1 MFLHISLL
9 LALVGPL
16 GSRLGARPNLLPT
29 TTGARRRGVSA
40 ALQVAMSGIG
50 SARSS
55 TTQKLPM
62 RPASMSAILTKEDP
76 TPTVELYAD
85 GTVNQYTSTLTSLR
99 ANYKLSTRDVRLLRS
114 STRVLA
120 PREEYVIFDL
130 GDLKGVLQR
139 DRVILIGADRPAA
152 TALADELRQRLVVE
166 RDDRELERDTPFEV
180 RVIECMLEQTYSLL
194 EEALQRLETMVTDTL
209 AELTD
214 PSQSQREAGREAALG
229 RLLPL
234 QLSLNSL
241 QARTERLASVLE
253 ELLDNEEDVADL
265 CLSAQSE
272 ARVYEEEDPAILD
285 EGEEV
290 DEVKELKRREVAE
303 NLEAEQELVET
314 LLDVYNARLD
324 SLNDRISEL
333 ATSIETTQ
341 VTLELQLDNE
351 RNRLARFELTLNM
364 AGLCIGMSAMVS
376 GFFGMNLV
384 SGVENAVGG
393 FWIATVLSTLCSAA
407 LFFSCTRRFRNVS
420 LQQRS
425 RLKDVQALK
434 RVLTDVDAV
443 ALLLRAK
450 PATDLDRL
458 LESSGVPKMNEREMG
473 LLQSM
478 LAMDSL

>member
-1 MFLHISLL
+1 MFLHLSLL
-9 LALVGPL
+9 FALVGPL
-16 GSRLGARPNLLPT
+16 GSRLGGRPNLLPT

-50 SARSS
+50 PVQTSS
-55 TTQKLPM
+55 PKLPR
-62 RPASMSAILTKEDP
+62 RPASMVFTKEDP

-166 RDDRELERDTPFEV
+166 RDDRELERETPFEV
-180 RVIECMLEQTYSLL
+180 RVVECMLEQTYSLL

-285 EGEEV
+285 DGEEV
-290 DEVKELKRREVAE
+290 DEAKELKRREVAE
-303 NLEAEQELVET
+303 NLEDEQELVET

-393 FWIATVLSTLCSAA
+393 FWIATVLSTVCSAA

>member
-1 MFLHISLL
+1 MVF
-9 LALVGPL
+9 
-16 GSRLGARPNLLPT
+16 
-29 TTGARRRGVSA
+29 
-40 ALQVAMSGIG
+40 
-50 SARSS
+50 
-55 TTQKLPM
+55 
-62 RPASMSAILTKEDP
+62 TKEDP

-166 RDDRELERDTPFEV
+166 RDDRELERETPFEV
-180 RVIECMLEQTYSLL
+180 RVVECMLEQTYSLL

-285 EGEEV
+285 DGEEV
-290 DEVKELKRREVAE
+290 DEAKELKRREVAE
-303 NLEAEQELVET
+303 NLEDEQELVET

-393 FWIATVLSTLCSAA
+393 FWIATVLSTICSAA

>member
-1 MFLHISLL
+1 M
-9 LALVGPL
+9 G
-16 GSRLGARPNLLPT
+16 
-29 TTGARRRGVSA
+29 
-40 ALQVAMSGIG
+40 
-50 SARSS
+50 
-55 TTQKLPM
+55 
-62 RPASMSAILTKEDP
+62 
-76 TPTVELYAD
+76 
-85 GTVNQYTSTLTSLR
+85 
-99 ANYKLSTRDVRLLRS
+99 
-114 STRVLA
+114 
-120 PREEYVIFDL
+120 
-130 GDLKGVLQR
+130 
-139 DRVILIGADRPAA
+139 
-152 TALADELRQRLVVE
+152 
-166 RDDRELERDTPFEV
+166 
-180 RVIECMLEQTYSLL
+180 
-194 EEALQRLETMVTDTL
+194 
-209 AELTD
+209 
-214 PSQSQREAGREAALG
+214 
-229 RLLPL
+229 L

-253 ELLDNEEDVADL
+253 ELLDNDEDVADL
-265 CLSAQSE
+265 CLSARCE
-272 ARVYEEEDPAILD
+272 ARVYEEEDEQASYPNPNPGLLLGEGSPEEMD
-285 EGEEV
+285 EIKAQKLEA
-290 DEVKELKRREVAE
+290 RREVGE
-303 NLEAEQELVET
+303 KLEAEQELVET

-384 SGVENAVGG
+384 SGVENALGG
-393 FWIATVLSTLCSAA
+393 FWIATLLSTFGSAA

>member
-1 MFLHISLL
+1 MVF
-9 LALVGPL
+9 
-16 GSRLGARPNLLPT
+16 
-29 TTGARRRGVSA
+29 
-40 ALQVAMSGIG
+40 
-50 SARSS
+50 
-55 TTQKLPM
+55 
-62 RPASMSAILTKEDP
+62 TKEDP

-166 RDDRELERDTPFEV
+166 RDDRELERETPFEV
-180 RVIECMLEQTYSLL
+180 RVVECMLEQTYSLL

-272 ARVYEEEDPAILD
+272 ARVYEEEDPVLMD
-285 EGEEV
+285 EAEEA
-290 DEVKELKRREVAE
+290 DEAKELKRREVAE

-376 GFFGMNLV
+376 GFFGMNLA
-384 SGVENAVGG
+384 SGIEAAYGG
-393 FWIATVLSTLCSAA
+393 FWIATVLSSLCSAA
-407 LFFSCTRRFRNVS
+407 LFLSCTRRFRNVS

-458 LESSGVPKMNEREMG
+458 LESSGVPKMNEREMN

>member
-166 RDDRELERDTPFEV
+166 RDDRELERETPFEV
-180 RVIECMLEQTYSLL
+180 RVVECMLEQTYSLL
-194 EEALQRLETMVTDTL
+194 EEALQRLETMVTHT
-209 AELTD
+209 
-214 PSQSQREAGREAALG
+214 
-229 RLLPL
+229 
-234 QLSLNSL
+234 LSLTPNP
-241 QARTERLASVLE
+241 
-253 ELLDNEEDVADL
+253 
-265 CLSAQSE
+265 
-272 ARVYEEEDPAILD
+272 DPD
-285 EGEEV
+285 P
-290 DEVKELKRREVAE
+290 
-303 NLEAEQELVET
+303 
-314 LLDVYNARLD
+314 
-324 SLNDRISEL
+324 
-333 ATSIETTQ
+333 
-341 VTLELQLDNE
+341 
-351 RNRLARFELTLNM
+351 
-364 AGLCIGMSAMVS
+364 
-376 GFFGMNLV
+376 
-384 SGVENAVGG
+384 
-393 FWIATVLSTLCSAA
+393 
-407 LFFSCTRRFRNVS
+407 
-420 LQQRS
+420 
-425 RLKDVQALK
+425 
-434 RVLTDVDAV
+434 
-443 ALLLRAK
+443 K
-450 PATDLDRL
+450 PDPNP
-458 LESSGVPKMNEREMG
+458 SPNPSPHPSPSPNPNP
-473 LLQSM
+473 
-478 LAMDSL
+478 

>member
-1 MFLHISLL
+1 MFLHLSLL
-9 LALVGPL
+9 FALVGPL
-16 GSRLGARPNLLPT
+16 GSRLGGRPNLLPT

-50 SARSS
+50 PVQTSS
-55 TTQKLPM
+55 PKLPR
-62 RPASMSAILTKEDP
+62 RPASMVFTKEDP

-166 RDDRELERDTPFEV
+166 RDDRELERETPFEV
-180 RVIECMLEQTYSLL
+180 RVVECMLEQTYSLL

-285 EGEEV
+285 DGEEV
-290 DEVKELKRREVAE
+290 DEAKELKRREVAE
-303 NLEAEQELVET
+303 NLEDEQELVET

-341 VTLELQLDNE
+341 VSKRSQYSKVDH
-351 RNRLARFELTLNM
+351 
-364 AGLCIGMSAMVS
+364 AGDAQ
-376 GFFGMNLV
+376 
-384 SGVENAVGG
+384 
-393 FWIATVLSTLCSAA
+393 ATAYLLLLYTDPYRHS
-407 LFFSCTRRFRNVS
+407 
-420 LQQRS
+420 S
-425 RLKDVQALK
+425 RLPC
-434 RVLTDVDAV
+434 R
-443 ALLLRAK
+443 
-450 PATDLDRL
+450 
-458 LESSGVPKMNEREMG
+458 
-473 LLQSM
+473 
-478 LAMDSL
+478 

>member
-1 MFLHISLL
+1 MFLHLSLL
-9 LALVGPL
+9 FALVGPL
-16 GSRLGARPNLLPT
+16 GSRLGGRPNLLPT

-50 SARSS
+50 PVQTSS
-55 TTQKLPM
+55 PKLPR
-62 RPASMSAILTKEDP
+62 RPASMVFTKEDP

-166 RDDRELERDTPFEV
+166 RDDRELERETPFEV
-180 RVIECMLEQTYSLL
+180 RVVECMLEQTYSLL

-285 EGEEV
+285 DGEEV
-290 DEVKELKRREVAE
+290 DEAKELKRREVAE
-303 NLEAEQELVET
+303 NLEDEQELVET

-341 VTLELQLDNE
+341 VSTRSQCSKLDH
-351 RNRLARFELTLNM
+351 
-364 AGLCIGMSAMVS
+364 AG
-376 GFFGMNLV
+376 
-384 SGVENAVGG
+384 
-393 FWIATVLSTLCSAA
+393 
-407 LFFSCTRRFRNVS
+407 
-420 LQQRS
+420 
-425 RLKDVQALK
+425 
-434 RVLTDVDAV
+434 
-443 ALLLRAK
+443 
-450 PATDLDRL
+450 
-458 LESSGVPKMNEREMG
+458 
-473 LLQSM
+473 
-478 LAMDSL
+478 